1 MLLSDLAVDQ
11 NVIQIGLIK
20 VIKKVLQDVVDVLL
34 KGTQT
39 VN

>member
-11 NVIQIGLIK
+11 NVIQIGLAK

-34 KGTQT
+34 KGTQIID
-39 VN
+39 